1 MDYPTDSVRTFDGAM
16 LGRILRIDTRETW
29 PLQTRLAPSRS
40 SSGNAIEARNIRRQT
55 DAGAQSRPNALVLA
69 VSLDKTTP
77 TQLPRK
83 GAFGTHD
90 ERCRKYIRS
99 SLADCLSQ
107 AKNILKRRA
116 LSQTTAITAVPIR
129 GLRVPPSCENYFG
142 AIKTRIESEPRPAAA
157 ESRNRQNRNPVCDP
171 DSDSGSDPKL
181 SARGAASSDSVAIA
195 ETNANPVCHSNAIF
209 NTHPDVLYF
218 LSPSLKLT

>member
-1 MDYPTDSVRTFDGAM
+1 MAEVHPKQ
-16 LGRILRIDTRETW
+16 LGRLSQPGKEH
-29 PLQTRLAPSRS
+29 
-40 SSGNAIEARNIRRQT
+40 IEASRVIPNNCHDCCTNTWTSAASIVRKLFWSHRNAHR
-55 DAGAQSRPNALVLA
+55 
-69 VSLDKTTP
+69 
-77 TQLPRK
+77 
-83 GAFGTHD
+83 
-90 ERCRKYIRS
+90 
-99 SLADCLSQ
+99 
-107 AKNILKRRA
+107 
-116 LSQTTAITAVPIR
+116 
-129 GLRVPPSCENYFG
+129 
-142 AIKTRIESEPRPAAA
+142 SEPRPAA